1 MSKPK
6 PSEPQPSESGPAW
19 SRVHP
24 LTPYLKGWAVLL
36 VIIYWVLRNWLD
48 SFIGGDRGPLPSG
61 MGMMWWILGTLV
73 VALVIGVFCYISW
86 RFTRFRL
93 TDSHVQI
100 RSGILFRK
108 ELSARLDRIQ
118 SVDLNRSLLA
128 RIFGLSELR
137 VEVAD
142 GGESVLRLAYLPA
155 TAAERLRADLL
166 SRAAGARR
174 GVGEAAES
182 GDQPVPS
189 DAAPATGVGAPAP
202 DTSTL
207 GSPAPDAAPAAP
219 PQPTPATGEGQPTP
233 AVGHAVSARTLATR
247 AQEWGRRTGD
257 DLAGTPVYGRFSG
270 GTADELGLVAVAPK
284 RLISWIAL
292 TLSPW
297 ALLFVVGVV
306 LLGITAP
313 GGAFL
318 GMLIPGLLGLGSA
331 VWQML
336 NSAWGFRAGVS
347 ADGLRVRHGLTETQ
361 HRTVPTGRVQAVGIS
376 RPWYLRPFGW
386 VCVHADVAGYGGSDQ
401 SGSTARST
409 LLPVGTLT
417 EAARIVST
425 LIPDAGT
432 ENPWELLEEGVD
444 GREGGFVSSPRSS
457 RWISPIGWKR
467 QGFRVTD
474 TTLVLRG
481 GRINRRLALIPH
493 ARVQAVRSYQGPVS
507 RSLGLAKVRFCTV
520 AGPVST
526 VLPDVSAPV
535 ASRLIVEQSARTI
548 AAAQLEGQK

>member
-1 MSKPK
+1 MSKQK
-6 PSEPQPSESGPAW
+6 PVETGPDW
-19 SRVHP
+19 NRVHP

-36 VIIYWVLRNWLD
+36 VIVFWVVRNWID
-48 SFIGGDRGPLPSG
+48 SFFNGEGGPLPNG
-61 MGMMWWILGTLV
+61 DTLRWWILATLA
-73 VALVIGVFCYISW
+73 VALVVGVFCYVSW
-86 RFTRFRL
+86 RFTRFRI
-93 TDSHVQI
+93 TDTHVQI

-108 ELSARLDRIQ
+108 ELSARLDRVQ

-155 TAAERLRADLL
+155 AEAERLRADVL

-174 GVGEAAES
+174 AE
-182 GDQPVPS
+182 GLPPTAQPSATDRPS
-189 DAAPATGVGAPAP
+189 LESRPGP
-202 DTSTL
+202 D
-207 GSPAPDAAPAAP
+207 DE
-219 PQPTPATGEGQPTP
+219 TPAGAEGTSAGENTAPVEPSPPGSVTDHEETAP
-233 AVGHAVSARTLATR
+233 AVGHQVSARTLAAR
-247 AQEWGRRTGD
+247 AQEWGRRTGE
-257 DLAGTPVYGRFSG
+257 DLAGTAVYGQFAG
-270 GTADELGLVAVAPK
+270 GTADEVGLVEVPPK
-284 RLISWIAL
+284 RLIGWISL
-292 TLSPW
+292 SLSPW
-297 ALLFVVGVV
+297 VLIAVVGAVT
-306 LLGITAP
+306 LAIAAP

-318 GMLIPGLLGLGSA
+318 GVLIPGVLGLGSA

-361 HRTVPTGRVQAVGIS
+361 HRTVPRGRVQAVGIS

-401 SGSTARST
+401 NGSTSRST

-417 EAARIVST
+417 EAARIVSA

-432 ENPWELLEEGVD
+432 EDPWGLLEEGVD
-444 GREGGFVSSPRSS
+444 GRQGDFVSSPRSS

-467 QGFRVTD
+467 QGFRTTE
-474 TTLVLRG
+474 TTLVLRA
-481 GRINRRLALIPH
+481 GRINRRMALIPH
-493 ARVQAVRSYQGPVS
+493 ARVQAVRSYQGPIS

-520 AGPVST
+520 AGPVPT
-526 VLPDVSAPV
+526 VLPDVAAPV
-535 ASRLIVEQSARTI
+535 ASQLIVEQTARSI
-548 AAAQLEGQK
+548 AAAQLEAK